1 MTFLPIVQRELR
13 AAARRKSTF
22 RIRSWTAI
30 LAIIVSFFS
39 LTFLWLARGRGSLGN
54 PLFTYLTS
62 YAFGLCLLAGV
73 FLTAD
78 CLSEE
83 KREGT
88 LGLLFLTDLQ
98 GYDVVLG
105 KFVAMLVNALYGLLA
120 LLPITAIP
128 LLLGGV
134 TGVEFWRT
142 ALALVNALFVS
153 LAAGIFISAWARD
166 AQRAMGAALGL
177 ILALVA
183 ALPAL
188 ASLGSLGRLARP
200 LSFLAWLSPF
210 YSFSYAGAALYYAH
224 AGKFWGTLAASHA
237 LGWMFLS
244 LASARLPHRWQEG
257 VVAAKPAAWV
267 DRWLRRSRGSSE
279 KRAKV
284 RRELLPINPILWL
297 A

>member
-1 MTFLPIVQRELR
+1 MTFLPIVERALR
-13 AAARRKSTF
+13 AAARRKSTY
-22 RIRSWTAI
+22 RIRSWTAV
-30 LAIIVSFFS
+30 LAILVSFFS
-39 LTFLWLARGRGSLGN
+39 LLFLWLARGRGSLGN
-54 PLFTYLTS
+54 PLFTYLTG
-62 YAFGLCLLAGV
+62 YAFGLCVLAGV

-88 LGLLFLTDLQ
+88 LGLLFLTDLH
-98 GYDVVLG
+98 GYDIVLG

-183 ALPAL
+183 
-188 ASLGSLGRLARP
+188 
-200 LSFLAWLSPF
+200 
-210 YSFSYAGAALYYAH
+210 
-224 AGKFWGTLAASHA
+224 
-237 LGWMFLS
+237 
-244 LASARLPHRWQEG
+244 
-257 VVAAKPAAWV
+257 
-267 DRWLRRSRGSSE
+267 
-279 KRAKV
+279 
-284 RRELLPINPILWL
+284 
-297 A
+297 